1 MNRILVLVQ
10 GGENRRLLMSWL
22 AARYEVLPGA
32 DQILESPFDLGI
44 VDGPMLDRCRRQIA
58 DRRQAEQPVLLPFLL
73 VTSQPGTGTASGL
86 LRETIDEVIRT
97 PIEKVELQTRVEM
110 LLNARRLSL
119 ALRKQAEDLS
129 ARLGRV
135 MEDSPDEI
143 MVFDAHTL
151 RIVQANQSAS
161 RDLGFSPEEI
171 LSLTPLDLAPE
182 ITPEQLSA
190 LLEPLRTGERT
201 QVVFEAMQR
210 RKDGSRYPVEAR
222 VQISR
227 TETPPV
233 FVAVVH
239 DISERRQAQSEL
251 EAARQRV
258 FQAEVEK
265 KNFYREVIRAVTH
278 GKLHL
283 VDAAG
288 IPSEGRLVADV
299 PLNDARDYSVARGQI
314 RRAAHDAGLADQGVY
329 DLLLVSG
336 EAITNAIKHATQGRC
351 AVFATEDRIIVRVSD
366 RGTGIQVENLPDTI
380 LTPGFSTKVSLGM
393 GYTLMLQFADR
404 VWLATGPEGT
414 ILQIE
419 KCLHATG
426 MAEPPLIAAWKQL

>member
-1 MNRILVLVQ
+1 
-10 GGENRRLLMSWL
+10 
-22 AARYEVLPGA
+22 
-32 DQILESPFDLGI
+32 
-44 VDGPMLDRCRRQIA
+44 
-58 DRRQAEQPVLLPFLL
+58 
-73 VTSQPGTGTASGL
+73 
-86 LRETIDEVIRT
+86 
-97 PIEKVELQTRVEM
+97 
-110 LLNARRLSL
+110 
-119 ALRKQAEDLS
+119 
-129 ARLGRV
+129 

-288 IPSEGRLVADV
+288 IPSEGRLVAD
-299 PLNDARDYSVARGQI
+299 
-314 RRAAHDAGLADQGVY
+314 H
-329 DLLLVSG
+329 
-336 EAITNAIKHATQGRC
+336 E
-351 AVFATEDRIIVRVSD
+351 
-366 RGTGIQVENLPDTI
+366 
-380 LTPGFSTKVSLGM
+380 
-393 GYTLMLQFADR
+393 R
-404 VWLATGPEGT
+404 VWAWHQT
-414 ILQIE
+414 I
-419 KCLHATG
+419 TDT
-426 MAEPPLIAAWKQL
+426 